1 MAIRARFSVGNGRE
15 GVRAEWGIHSE
26 GFWARERKRRGGR
39 GGGIHG
45 CSLYV
50 LGSVDAHGEQE
61 DEVGWAREG
70 TSGPRPI
77 WFGGS
82 K

>member
-1 MAIRARFSVGNGRE
+1 MG
-15 GVRAEWGIHSE
+15 W
-26 GFWARERKRRGGR
+26 ERKRRGGR

-50 LGSVDAHGEQE
+50 LGSVDAHGEEE

-70 TSGPRPI
+70 ISGPSPI